1 MQASVQYKLDQVA
14 QRTGSWTN
22 FLQTGEQE
30 RQSICVKM
38 LVSSLPKVLRVSVWF
53 RLLNLWTLQRTLTNL
68 DWLRKAALPK
78 GVLEEEQRV
87 YLGQLLD

>member
-1 MQASVQYKLDQVA
+1 MQVSVQYKLDQVA
-14 QRTGSWTN
+14 EQTGSWAN

-30 RQSICVKM
+30 RQSTCVNT
-38 LVSSLPKVLRVSVWF
+38 LISSLPKVLRVSVWF